1 MLYLVCSFL
10 YSTITID
17 PEGNFWRLEQ
27 LKREEIPEK
36 RIRELADCR
45 LTMENASAWLFLFA
59 TATAVSVAVIAFPES
74 YVIFSFFFGSAIFVT
89 AMTGVRRHSHL
100 VVLPEA
106 QQLAEQSVSDSPKRA
121 QNPHIMCCVH
131 SAVVLLAR

>member
-1 MLYLVCSFL
+1 MPMLYLVCSFL

-17 PEGNFWRLEQ
+17 PAGTFWTLQQ
-27 LKREEIPEK
+27 LKLEEIPEK
-36 RIRELADCR
+36 RVWELADCQ
-45 LTMENASAWLFLFA
+45 LTMENATVWMFLFA

-106 QQLAEQSVSDSPKRA
+106 QRLAEQSVSGP
-121 QNPHIMCCVH
+121 
-131 SAVVLLAR
+131 